1 MLIHNSLIQFFI
13 FSPLIGIDS
22 GLLLHGEKAP
32 TFVESL
38 VAKRVSEAN
47 ETVTKPL

>member
-1 MLIHNSLIQFFI
+1 MSKKFTVFAAE
-13 FSPLIGIDS
+13 SPYFP
-22 GLLLHGEKAP
+22 K
-32 TFVESL
+32 ESL